1 MYKHNFKI
9 SILLFLLVIN
19 NEAKSYTNCEPC
31 EKLYKEYYRS
41 QVYQPSGEC
50 LYKRKKTLRSL
61 SSEELNATILIWG
74 IGIAIG
80 IATVVIAVPQSR

>member
-9 SILLFLLVIN
+9 VILLLLLIVT
-19 NEAKSYTNCEPC
+19 NEVRSYTNCEPC

-50 LYKRKKTLRSL
+50 LYKRKKTLRDL
-61 SSEELNATILIWG
+61 SSDELNATLLIWG

>member
-9 SILLFLLVIN
+9 LILLLLLLIT
-19 NEAKSYTNCEPC
+19 NEAKTYINCEPC
-31 EKLYKEYYRS
+31 DKLYKEYYRS

-50 LYKRKKTLRSL
+50 LDRRKRNLREP
-61 SSEELNATILIWG
+61 SSDELNATLLFWG

>member
-9 SILLFLLVIN
+9 FILLLLFIVT
-19 NEAKSYTNCEPC
+19 NEGRSYTNCEPC

-41 QVYQPSGEC
+41 QVYQPSAEC
-50 LYKRKKTLRSL
+50 LYKRKKTLRDL
-61 SSEELNATILIWG
+61 SSDELNATLLIWG